1 MTQVSEQPTQE
12 SPDASVYEAPG
23 GPASIVEVKP
33 RYENFI
39 GGHWIAP
46 VTGQYWRTRARPPA
60 SPSPRSPSRVP
71 TTSSWPSMRPTPPRT
86 PGERP
91 R

>member
-23 GPASIVEVKP
+23 SPNSIVEVKP

-39 GGHWIAP
+39 GD
-46 VTGQYWRTRARPPA
+46 TGL
-60 SPSPRSPSRVP
+60 PR
-71 TTSSWPSMRPTPPRT
+71 
-86 PGERP
+86 
-91 R
+91 